1 MPDAPKVYP
10 LQVGLQHGLRSQYV
24 QANPGAISQNCCKCS
39 DTHGHIFTQPSRWG
53 LEDHHSL
60 LRWHLLRGELFWQ
73 CEVCDVQRFHEM
85 FWLSSAADRI
95 DKTELMTCATWSFS
109 LRAPFIVSESVPH
122 KSIDVHTGSVLRSNM
137 GKDFLEIWWLHPDC
151 PGPFKNPS

>member
-1 MPDAPKVYP
+1 MCNSYVFSLCRKKSQVWRHVFRERERERAIGNVLPVYLP
-10 LQVGLQHGLRSQYV
+10 AWVSCSHAGCTQGLPIASWITTWASVSVCSGEPWCR
-24 QANPGAISQNCCKCS
+24 CKCS

-95 DKTELMTCATWSFS
+95 DKTELMTCAT
-109 LRAPFIVSESVPH
+109 
-122 KSIDVHTGSVLRSNM
+122 
-137 GKDFLEIWWLHPDC
+137 
-151 PGPFKNPS
+151 